1 LTPLGLVVLHVALS
15 LLVGYLGREH
25 RIGFAG
31 YFVLSLLLSPLL
43 MGLALLVGLRKRSSI
58 ER

>member
-1 LTPLGLVVLHVALS
+1 LTPLGLVILHVALS
-15 LLVGYLGREH
+15 LLVGYLGRA
-25 RIGFAG
+25 RSIGFAG

-43 MGLALLVGLRKRSSI
+43 MGLALLISLPKRASV